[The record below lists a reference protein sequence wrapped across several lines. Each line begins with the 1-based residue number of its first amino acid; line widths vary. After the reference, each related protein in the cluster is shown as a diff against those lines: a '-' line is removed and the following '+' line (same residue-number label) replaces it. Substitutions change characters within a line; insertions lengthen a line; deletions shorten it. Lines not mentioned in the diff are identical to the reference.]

1 MSALS
6 TFLGPKT
13 SCSPRVTRLIV
24 RGWHHQDFLRPCS
37 LERVNSLRELS
48 RRPASTRVFDLNV
61 CTVHATKRGRP
72 GGGSY
77 AARSA
82 PTAAAVVSPG
92 LVAQRIFIA
101 TRI

>member
-1 MSALS
+1 
-6 TFLGPKT
+6 
-13 SCSPRVTRLIV
+13 
-24 RGWHHQDFLRPCS
+24 
-37 LERVNSLRELS
+37 
-48 RRPASTRVFDLNV
+48 V
-61 CTVHATKRGRP
+61 CTVHATKTWRP

-101 TRI
+101 TRIIVTPRCRVGSIWIPDRCYPFVWILMVDRLGGLGRSGGGGATRDVAVSDGDRETTG